1 MCLRVGTGA
10 SAHHNSMTCC
20 LEGRPPASWPSG
32 CLICLHVS
40 SSRAYLLPHQLR
52 VCGPMAAHSP
62 GEAPDQRLPWDSHPA
77 LGEQSGWEEIPPH
90 HVPFLVQGQ
99 IPRAW
104 PVQFPVNS
112 GVCYAIRKERGGQAW
127 DFSFLSSSSV
137 TGKVEKQTHH
147 QTGDGRC
154 AATVHGVGL
163 ELTQF
168 TNDTKPLV

>member
-1 MCLRVGTGA
+1 MCFLEACPGYCHVSEGGDWSF
-10 SAHHNSMTCC
+10 SAHHNPMTYC
-20 LEGRPPASWPSG
+20 LEGRPPTSWPSG
-32 CLICLHVS
+32 HLIGLPVS

-62 GEAPDQRLPWDSHPA
+62 GNAPDQRLPRDSHPS
-77 LGEQSGWEEIPPH
+77 LGEESGWEEIPPH

-112 GVCYAIRKERGGQAW
+112 GVRYTARKGRGGQARR
-127 DFSFLSSSSV
+127 FPSLSSSLV

-147 QTGDGRC
+147 GTGDGRC
-154 AATVHGVGL
+154 AATLGWG
-163 ELTQF
+163 
-168 TNDTKPLV
+168 